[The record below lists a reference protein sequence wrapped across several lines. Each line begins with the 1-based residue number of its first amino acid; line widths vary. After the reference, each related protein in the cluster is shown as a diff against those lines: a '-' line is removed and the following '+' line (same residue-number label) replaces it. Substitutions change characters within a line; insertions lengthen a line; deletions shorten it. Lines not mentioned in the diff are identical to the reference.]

1 MLVCMKTFADLS
13 VWFTFSVRLTRV
25 TQRTNNTIVGVV
37 QLFKNNQWNYICGTF
52 FDDVDAGVVC
62 RKMGYSHYRALP
74 AGALG
79 SVYFYRNV
87 AGGVNCTGTESSLG
101 RCPLQMG
108 ACSNRNRLNYGAV
121 ICSKVTIPRGECMEV
136 KQYVFCFVLNICFTL
151 LVFLRKAGSCWQFD
165 CYCRHLQQITIPR
178 GECMK
183 YSKLKESMSFWKE
196 QARVEEWL
204 LLCEVNN
211 LCVCKAVRNSRTLI
225 TSFDHSVFNVVCVR
239 VCKP

>member
-1 MLVCMKTFADLS
+1 MYRVSAQDVDERMLNVQYYYHYLLRSIRKQVLMLVCMKPFADLS
-13 VWFTFSVRLTRV
+13 VWFPFSVRLTRV
-25 TQRTNNTIVGVV
+25 TQRTNTTIVGVV
-37 QLFKNNQWNYICGTF
+37 QLFKNNEWNYICGTF

-121 ICSKVTIPRGECMEV
+121 ICSKVTIPRGECM
-136 KQYVFCFVLNICFTL
+136 
-151 LVFLRKAGSCWQFD
+151 
-165 CYCRHLQQITIPR
+165 
-178 GECMK
+178 K
-183 YSKLKESMSFWKE
+183 YGKLKESISLYEKSKLMLRNDRYCVK
-196 QARVEEWL
+196 L
-204 LLCEVNN
+204 ILCASAKLFEIAK
-211 LCVCKAVRNSRTLI
+211 L
-225 TSFDHSVFNVVCVR
+225 
-239 VCKP
+239 